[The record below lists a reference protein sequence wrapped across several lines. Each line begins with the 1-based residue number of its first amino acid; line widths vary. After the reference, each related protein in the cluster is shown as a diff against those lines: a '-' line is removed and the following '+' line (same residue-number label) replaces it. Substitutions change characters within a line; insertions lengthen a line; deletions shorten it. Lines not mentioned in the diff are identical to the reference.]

1 MSNNPSLMKNAR
13 ILSLLLA
20 LAINALP
27 LARLGI
33 TTLQTSLRPG
43 YAVLFQWTGISAALL
58 GSYDAVSGAS
68 TFITSPNQA
77 TGKVGEPFSYRITS
91 APDQGNVFS
100 ADPLP
105 AGLSLG
111 TGKRR
116 SFIEGTPAEAGTF
129 AVTIVASDDN
139 RASRTISKTL
149 TMTIDADVLP
159 VKLLNTPPDQSIETG
174 QDLFLSVLAVGTEP
188 IRYQWFHNDLPLA
201 DQKSAVLKLRAVEP
215 IHSGSYHVTIENP
228 VNTITSNPAQITI
241 STPEPPIPPQINRI
255 FSIENGIELEIS
267 GAPNSV
273 AVIEF
278 CESIEQQIWQTLN
291 TVTLPNEGST
301 RFTDQGSSSSKRF
314 YRTRLE

>member
-1 MSNNPSLMKNAR
+1 MSKNPSLMKNAR

-20 LAINALP
+20 LVINALP

-43 YAVLFQWTGISAALL
+43 YAVIFQWTGISAALL

-68 TFITSPNQA
+68 TFITSPDQA

-91 APDQGNVFS
+91 APDQGNVFR

-116 SFIEGTPAEAGTF
+116 SFIEGTPTEGGTF
-129 AVTIVASDDN
+129 EVTIVASDDN
-139 RASRTISKTL
+139 RGSRTISKTL
-149 TMTIDADVLP
+149 TLTIEADVIP
-159 VKLLNTPPDQSIETG
+159 VKLLNTPLDQSIETG

-188 IRYQWFHNDLPLA
+188 IRYQWFHNDQPLA
-201 DQKSAVLKLRAVEP
+201 DQTAAVLKLRATEP
-215 IHSGSYHVTIENP
+215 IHSGSYYVTIENP
-228 VNTITSNPAQITI
+228 VSTVTSTPAQITI
-241 STPEPPIPPQINRI
+241 STPEPPMPPHIDRI
-255 FSIENGIELEIS
+255 LAIENGIELEIS

-273 AVIEF
+273 VVIEF
-278 CESIEQQIWQTLN
+278 CEAIEQQIWQTLN
-291 TVTLPNEGST
+291 TITLPIEGTT
-301 RFTDQGSSSSKRF
+301 RFTDHGSSSSQRF
-314 YRTRLE
+314 YRTRL